1 MLQLAFGHAGVVLQ
15 LHGFELLS
23 AAALA
28 AHAANENR
36 GGRVVFL
43 VRPLLQLS
51 QWLESVA
58 AERHIDGDAAGHGV
72 SHH

>member
-15 LHGFELLS
+15 LHGLQFLS

-58 AERHIDGDAAGHGV
+58 AESYIDGDSAGHCV